1 MSETK
6 YNPLD
11 EQTVQDAQW
20 LRDNYDYCFCVSS
33 KKDSPEAVNVV
44 AGDLCLAMVNI
55 GKIVSIVAEKEE
67 ENGKKNTALKLLTLI
82 MIGMGEGLPEH
93 TLFDFRNVVNTDGK
107 ETANDDK
114 EGGEE

>member
-20 LRDNYDYCFCVSS
+20 LQDNYDYCFCVSS
-33 KKDSPEAVNVV
+33 KKGSPEAVNVV
-44 AGDLCLAMVNI
+44 AGDICLAMENI

-67 ENGKKNTALKLLTLI
+67 ENGKKNVGLMLLTLI
-82 MIGMGEGLPEH
+82 IAGLVNGLPDH

-114 EGGEE
+114 EGGEK